1 MLAASGW
8 QTAYPKLGYSQSR
21 ITDTGPDTEP
31 ATLKSLRSAEHVRL
45 TQYLVNARERAG
57 MTQQQLADKL
67 GKHQS
72 FVAKYEGGERRIDV
86 IEFLHIARALGF
98 DASRAI
104 RFIEKR

>member
-1 MLAASGW
+1 
-8 QTAYPKLGYSQSR
+8 
-21 ITDTGPDTEP
+21 
-31 ATLKSLRSAEHVRL
+31 LKSLRSPEHVRL
-45 TQYLVNARERAG
+45 IELLIAAREKAD

-104 RFIEKR
+104 RTIEKK

>member
-1 MLAASGW
+1 
-8 QTAYPKLGYSQSR
+8 
-21 ITDTGPDTEP
+21 
-31 ATLKSLRSAEHVRL
+31 LKSLRSPEHVRL
-45 TQYLVNARERAG
+45 IKLLIAAREKAG

-104 RFIEKR
+104 RTIEKK

>member
-1 MLAASGW
+1 M
-8 QTAYPKLGYSQSR
+8 
-21 ITDTGPDTEP
+21 
-31 ATLKSLRSAEHVRL
+31 KSLRSTEHVRL
-45 TQYLVNARERAG
+45 TEYLVGAREKAG
-57 MTQQQLADKL
+57 FTQQQLADKL

-104 RFIEKR
+104 RAIEKR

>member
-1 MLAASGW
+1 M
-8 QTAYPKLGYSQSR
+8 
-21 ITDTGPDTEP
+21 
-31 ATLKSLRSAEHVRL
+31 KSLRSTEHVRL
-45 TQYLVNARERAG
+45 TEYLVAARNKAG
-57 MTQQQLADKL
+57 FTQQQLADKL

-104 RFIEKR
+104 RAIEKR

>member
-1 MLAASGW
+1 M
-8 QTAYPKLGYSQSR
+8 GYSQSG
-21 ITDTGPDTEP
+21 IINTGPDTEP

-57 MTQQQLADKL
+57 FTQQQLADKL

-86 IEFLHIARALGF
+86 IEFLRITRALGV

-104 RFIEKR
+104 RTIEKR

>member
-1 MLAASGW
+1 MRLQALTS
-8 QTAYPKLGYSQSR
+8 YPKLGYWQSG

-57 MTQQQLADKL
+57 MTQQALADKL

>member
-1 MLAASGW
+1 M
-8 QTAYPKLGYSQSR
+8 
-21 ITDTGPDTEP
+21 
-31 ATLKSLRSAEHVRL
+31 KSLRSTEHVRL
-45 TQYLVNARERAG
+45 TEYLVAARERAG
-57 MTQQQLADKL
+57 FTQQQLADKL

-104 RFIEKR
+104 RAIEKR

>member
-1 MLAASGW
+1 
-8 QTAYPKLGYSQSR
+8 
-21 ITDTGPDTEP
+21 
-31 ATLKSLRSAEHVRL
+31 LKSLRSPEHVRL
-45 TQYLVNARERAG
+45 IELLIAAREKAG

-104 RFIEKR
+104 RTIEKK

>member
-1 MLAASGW
+1 M
-8 QTAYPKLGYSQSR
+8 
-21 ITDTGPDTEP
+21 
-31 ATLKSLRSAEHVRL
+31 KSLRSTEHVRL
-45 TQYLVNARERAG
+45 TEYLVAAREKAG
-57 MTQQQLADKL
+57 FTQQQLADKL

-104 RFIEKR
+104 RAIEKR

>member
-1 MLAASGW
+1 
-8 QTAYPKLGYSQSR
+8 
-21 ITDTGPDTEP
+21 
-31 ATLKSLRSAEHVRL
+31 LKSLRSTEHVRL
-45 TQYLVNARERAG
+45 TEYLVGAREKAG
-57 MTQQQLADKL
+57 FTQQQLADKL

-104 RFIEKR
+104 RAIEKR

>member
-1 MLAASGW
+1 
-8 QTAYPKLGYSQSR
+8 LGYWQSG

-45 TQYLVNARERAG
+45 TQYLVNARDRAG

-104 RFIEKR
+104 RTIEKK